1 MSVFTANLLFITE
14 NAKENG
20 RKMRKKMSLG
30 IFPRL
35 FRGKPYPRSKNRPIF
50 APELR
55 NKSINNFKIDRL

>member
-1 MSVFTANLLFITE
+1 MSVFTANLLLITE

-35 FRGKPYPRSKNRPIF
+35 FREKPCTRCKIRPIF

>member
-1 MSVFTANLLFITE
+1 MSVFTANLLLITE

-35 FRGKPYPRSKNRPIF
+35 YREKPCTRCKIRPIF

>member
-1 MSVFTANLLFITE
+1 MSVFTANLLLITE

-35 FRGKPYPRSKNRPIF
+35 FREKPCTRCKIRRIF

>member
-1 MSVFTANLLFITE
+1 MSVFTANLLLITE

-35 FRGKPYPRSKNRPIF
+35 YREKPYPRCKIRSIF

-55 NKSINNFKIDRL
+55 NKCINNFKIDRL